1 MKGASAV
8 TALFAALLC
17 VGCSDRGSPAG
28 PSSVRA
34 DSPPTN
40 SAAGQAA
47 SQGASVSPTPA
58 AATVPFKGTF
68 EGSQTTT
75 PLEPPFA
82 FSVVSASGTAT
93 LLGRFTLEI
102 PHTVNFATATGD
114 GTYTFTAANG
124 DTLTADFTGKAQVG
138 PIISIVEHA
147 TITGGT
153 GRFAGAAG
161 TFTAHRLFD
170 PVNGTTTGSFEGTI
184 SAPGAGKS

>member
-34 DSPPTN
+34 DSLPTN

-47 SQGASVSPTPA
+47 SQGVSVSPTPSA
-58 AATVPFKGTF
+58 ARVPFTGTL

-75 PLEPPFA
+75 LLEPPLA
-82 FSVVSASGTAT
+82 FSVVSATGTAT
-93 LLGRFTLEI
+93 LLGPFTLEI
-102 PHTVNFATATGD
+102 PHTVNFATRTGD

-124 DTLTADFTGKAQVG
+124 DTLTADFTGEAQVG
-138 PIISIVEHA
+138 PIISIEEHA
-147 TITGGT
+147 KITGGT

-161 TFTAHRLFD
+161 TFTAHRLYD

-184 SAPGAGKS
+184 SALGAGKS

>member
-34 DSPPTN
+34 DSLPTN
-40 SAAGQAA
+40 SAAGQPA
-47 SQGASVSPTPA
+47 SQGASVSPTPT
-58 AATVPFKGTF
+58 AATVPFKGTL

-75 PLEPPFA
+75 PLDPPRAFA
-82 FSVVSASGTAT
+82 VVSATGTAT
-93 LLGRFTLEI
+93 HLGRFTLEI
-102 PHTVNFATATGD
+102 PHTVNFATMTGD
-114 GTYTFTAANG
+114 GTYTFTAPNG
-124 DTLTADFTGKAQVG
+124 DTLTADFTGKRQQG
-138 PIISIVEHA
+138 PIFSIEEHA

-161 TFTAHRLFD
+161 ISPPTGFH
-170 PVNGTTTGSFEGTI
+170 PVNSTTTGSFEGTI
-184 SAPGAGKS
+184 SALGAGKS

>member
-1 MKGASAV
+1 M
-8 TALFAALLC
+8 
-17 VGCSDRGSPAG
+17 
-28 PSSVRA
+28 
-34 DSPPTN
+34 
-40 SAAGQAA
+40 
-47 SQGASVSPTPA
+47 
-58 AATVPFKGTF
+58 PFKGTL
-68 EGSQTTT
+68 EGPQTTT
-75 PLEPPFA
+75 PLEPPLA
-82 FSVVSASGTAT
+82 FSVVSATGTAT
-93 LLGRFTLEI
+93 HLGRFTLEI

-138 PIISIVEHA
+138 PIISIEEHA

-170 PVNGTTTGSFEGTI
+170 PVNSKTTGSFEGTI

>member
-1 MKGASAV
+1 MKGASAA
-8 TALFAALLC
+8 TALFVALLC
-17 VGCSDRGSPAG
+17 VGCSDCGSPAG

-34 DSPPTN
+34 DSLPTN

-58 AATVPFKGTF
+58 AATVPFKGTL

-75 PLEPPFA
+75 PLEPPLA
-82 FSVVSASGTAT
+82 FSVVSATGTAT

-124 DTLTADFTGKAQVG
+124 DTLTADFTGEAQVG

-161 TFTAHRLFD
+161 TFTAHRLDD
-170 PVNGTTTGSFEGTI
+170 PVNATTTGSFDGTI

>member
-8 TALFAALLC
+8 TALFVALLC

-58 AATVPFKGTF
+58 AATVPFKGTL

-75 PLEPPFA
+75 PLEPPLA
-82 FSVVSASGTAT
+82 FSVVSATGTAT

-124 DTLTADFTGKAQVG
+124 DTLTADFTGEAQVG

-161 TFTAHRLFD
+161 TFTAHRLYD
-170 PVNGTTTGSFEGTI
+170 PVNGTTTGSFDGTI